1 MSAVPHPDRAQD
13 PRRGPRP
20 LAANYARSLLLPRP
34 RGAVDLPRRR
44 HEQRGVRTDP
54 ARLAAWARVCGF
66 PLRSR
71 LPLPYPH
78 LLGFPAQVELLVSE
92 PFPFRLLGL
101 VHVAQEF
108 AQRRPL
114 AVDEELD
121 VSVRAVAMRPHRRG
135 ALVELV
141 TEVRGAGDDPAGDPA
156 WRGVSRYLA
165 PGARL
170 PGAVPPA
177 DADPAAP
184 GAGAT
189 ATRWRVGAGTG
200 RRYAEVSG
208 DVNPLHLAAPAARLL
223 GFRRALAHGVWTA
236 SRSLAVLDGRLPGAV
251 RADVRFKAPLLLP
264 AGAPRAVD
272 RRTRAARAEW
282 AAALVVSA
290 AVAAA
295 VFWRTDSGP
304 WPFLVV
310 VPVLW
315 GAARLGLGRALS
327 CLLVV
332 ALLATAGTT
341 GGTGPYAGFDAD
353 ARTAVLEALL
363 FTCGAVTMV
372 MSLVVRARERAVV
385 EAGRREELFRRTF
398 DDALLGVALL
408 RLRADGTAVVA
419 RVNDR
424 LRSML
429 GHDVEVGSDWSQQ
442 VHGEH
447 RAAFVEAVHEM
458 VERVRDGRDA
468 HWHAEVQHG
477 EGEVWLEL
485 AASAWPTW
493 REDGRAGEVAAVVQ
507 VVDVTQRRLVQRKL
521 REAALH
527 DALTGLPNRTLLED
541 RLRHALGA
549 ASRSGRRVALL
560 YCDLDD
566 FKPVNDT
573 GGHAAGD
580 HVLIGVAQRLGA
592 AVRPGDTVARLGG
605 DEFAVVCPDLPDAS
619 AAEAVAERIVAAMAE
634 PFRVAGWEFPVG
646 ISVGLSIAA
655 RGADAHRVLQE
666 ADAAMYEAKAG
677 KGERGRAPGGGVRA
691 AGARVVDLRAVERRG
706 R

>member
-1 MSAVPHPDRAQD
+1 MSTTTQRHDDEQVLV
-13 PRRGPRP
+13 RGG
-20 LAANYARSLLLPRP
+20 
-34 RGAVDLPRRR
+34 GA
-44 HEQRGVRTDP
+44 GS
-54 ARLAAWARVCGF
+54 AG
-66 PLRSR
+66 
-71 LPLPYPH
+71 
-78 LLGFPAQVELLVSE
+78 G
-92 PFPFRLLGL
+92 
-101 VHVAQEF
+101 
-108 AQRRPL
+108 
-114 AVDEELD
+114 
-121 VSVRAVAMRPHRRG
+121 RRG
-135 ALVELV
+135 ARRTVTPRSAGLRLAVTTAVLVGALV
-141 TEVRGAGDDPAGDPA
+141 ALAPVVGTTGTSGPATTAVWWPAAGAALALAVRRPARRWWCVAGTLVGSALGARAIGVDPTDTALLASAQAVQCAVGASVTSLLTGGRPVRMRTTRDA
-156 WRGVSRYLA
+156 WRLA
-165 PGARL
+165 
-170 PGAVPPA
+170 
-177 DADPAAP
+177 
-184 GAGAT
+184 AGAT
-189 ATRWRVGAGTG
+189 AGVA
-200 RRYAEVSG
+200 AACV
-208 DVNPLHLAAPAARLL
+208 LAQSTTVPGGVLQHASAQLL
-223 GFRRALAHGVWTA
+223 G
-236 SRSLAVLDGRLPGAV
+236 VLLV
-251 RADVRFKAPLLLP
+251 APLLLP

-272 RRTRAARAEW
+272 RRTRAARTEW
-282 AAALVVSA
+282 AAALLVSA
-290 AVAAA
+290 AVALAL
-295 VFWRTDSGP
+295 FWRLDSGP
-304 WPFLVV
+304 WSFLVV

-332 ALLATAGTT
+332 AVLVTT
-341 GGTGPYAGFDAD
+341 GTAAGLGPYAEFAT
-353 ARTAVLEALL
+353 AHRTAVLQALL

-424 LRSML
+424 LATML
-429 GHDVEVGSDWSQQ
+429 GTDVPVGSDWSEQ

-447 RAAFVEAVHEM
+447 REAFVEAVHEM
-458 VERVRDGRDA
+458 VGRVHAGENA

-477 EGEVWLEL
+477 DGDVWLEL
-485 AASAWPTW
+485 AASAWPTS
-493 REDGRAGEVAAVVQ
+493 REDGRPGEVAAVVQ
-507 VVDVTQRRLVQRKL
+507 VVDVTQRRLVQRRL

-549 ASRSGRRVALL
+549 ASRSGRQVALL

-580 HVLIGVAQRLGA
+580 HVLIGVAERLSA
-592 AVRPGDTVARLGG
+592 AVRPGDTVARIGG

-619 AAEAVAERIVAAMAE
+619 AAEAVAGRIVAAMGE

-677 KGERGRAPGGGVRA
+677 KGERGRAAGGGVRA
-691 AGARVVDLRAVERRG
+691 AAPRVVDLRSRERRG